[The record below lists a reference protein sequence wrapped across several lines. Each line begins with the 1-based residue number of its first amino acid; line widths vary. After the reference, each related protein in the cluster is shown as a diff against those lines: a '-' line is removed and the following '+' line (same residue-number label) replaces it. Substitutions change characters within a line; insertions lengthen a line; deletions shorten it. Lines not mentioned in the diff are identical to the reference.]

1 MSLSPADQAKLI
13 KDYNFLAGA
22 FRKQKDQLDDLTSVT
37 EQLKGVIEQA
47 GAAPA
52 YIDQIPGR
60 RVPYIHRVE
69 LLVPASSTARA
80 EGRANITQDGP
91 FVVTG
96 IMLLFERT
104 TGPYSSKYY
113 SATTIDLKMAH
124 AAMALGFQTLF
135 DNPVGFDADIQITD
149 TASDRGWQNIAFP
162 SAVCNAEN
170 AYTYMLPLSY
180 LADQNTTINIAATPK
195 YVQDYAGTLH
205 VLLLGYKIVQ
215 GASYQP

>member
-1 MSLSPADQAKLI
+1 MSLTPAEQAKLI
-13 KDYNFLAGA
+13 SDYKFLAGA
-22 FRKQKDQLDDLTSVT
+22 FRKQKKQLDDLSSVT

-60 RVPYIHRVE
+60 RVPYLHRVE
-69 LLVPASSTARA
+69 LLVAANSTARI

-91 FVVTG
+91 FVITG

-104 TGPYSSKYY
+104 AGPYNSKYY
-113 SATTIDLKMAH
+113 AATTIDLKMAE
-124 AAMALGFQTLF
+124 AVMSLGFQGLF
-135 DNPVGFDADIQITD
+135 NNPVGFDADIQITD

-162 SAVCNAEN
+162 SAICNAEN

-180 LADQNTTINIAATPK
+180 LADQNTTVNIAATPK
-195 YVQDYAGTLH
+195 FTQDFAGTLH
-205 VLLLGYKIVQ
+205 VMLLGYKIVQ